1 MPDEVK
7 AVLSEDLKRPFMLI
21 VAIFVMIAGTFT
33 FSRWVETYID
43 GRIESKMAAT
53 RENAEAQEKRI
64 SNLENQIREMRELLI
79 EIKVDVKYLR
89 SRDRTDL
96 LDSPRL
102 HAPTSDVGGK
112 SNSP

>member
-7 AVLSEDLKRPFMLI
+7 TVLSEDLKRPFMLI
-21 VAIFVMIAGTFT
+21 VAIFVVFAGTFT

-89 SRDRTDL
+89 SRDRVDL
-96 LDSPRL
+96 LDSHRL
-102 HAPTSDVGGK
+102 RSPTVDVGGK

>member
-89 SRDRTDL
+89 SRDGMEL
-96 LDSPRL
+96 MEPHRL
-102 HAPTSDVGGK
+102 RAPTADVGGK